1 MSLQYV
7 IDGYNIINHPQFN
20 RKSRSSSGPC
30 SRLLSFIRQNRLTG
44 SPKNKVIVVFDG
56 YPLSEDTL
64 PPDCAVNVVFS
75 RKISADEKIKRIV
88 EESAGRKNMVVVS
101 DDKEIRFLVRPLG
114 VRLMSVEEFI
124 APKDKSAARRPKD
137 IEAQELT
144 YTQMHKINEELRK
157 IWLE

>member
-1 MSLQYV
+1 
-7 IDGYNIINHPQFN
+7 
-20 RKSRSSSGPC
+20 
-30 SRLLSFIRQNRLTG
+30 
-44 SPKNKVIVVFDG
+44 
-56 YPLSEDTL
+56 
-64 PPDCAVNVVFS
+64 
-75 RKISADEKIKRIV
+75 
-88 EESAGRKNMVVVS
+88 MVVVS